1 MRIAFGVEGGIASF
15 PGLRKPVTIDCD
27 ALPPEQAARLRTL
40 VERTRAVTAPASA
53 PPGAA
58 DTRTYTVEIEDGRE
72 CRTLRIPE
80 PIVDEDLRALVDELR
95 RCTRNRG

>member
-15 PGLRKPVTIDCD
+15 PGLRRPVTIDCD
-27 ALPPEQAARLRTL
+27 ALPPQQAARLRAL
-40 VERTRAVTAPASA
+40 VERTRGVAVPSGG

-58 DTRTYTVEIEDGRE
+58 DMRTYTVKIDDGRE

-80 PIVDEDLRALVDELR
+80 PVVDEDLRALVDELR
-95 RCTRNRG
+95 QCTRSRR